1 MSRRL
6 RQLLPRRIRQSYAVT
21 FAITLA
27 ALVVVTGA
35 FGGYMYLHAGSV
47 LESDTKSELTTTAK
61 IESDNVDAWFTRKN
75 QRYETLPKSVAFP
88 NDNYKQISTLLT
100 DAVQQSDHVEGM
112 YYVDRTTGNVV
123 LDSGSP
129 IPVTAGGT
137 LRPEVGQRV
146 SSVASGEVNASGV
159 FRLSTD
165 GSPFVLFVAPVPA
178 YEDRNLVA
186 LVNVESLSGA
196 LLDDVDGEVVV
207 VDGAGRT
214 VMATDNRSLLSR
226 DRLGVTYGSSKGF
239 ATANGSA
246 VGYAPLDARDWTV
259 TTRVPTSEAF
269 ALQSDISTQILALV
283 ALTLLSAGFVGLTIG
298 RGTVQSVRDLSASAE
313 RLRDGDLDDP
323 IETEREDEIGD
334 LFQAFDAMRRSLRD
348 EIREAEEARQEAEEA
363 REEAER
369 ARLDAE
375 QAQERTE
382 RAQRDAEQ
390 AHEEAE
396 RLNDH
401 LIDRASEYGD
411 VMAACADGDLT
422 RRMDPDAQVA
432 ALAEVAHSFNEMM
445 TELERTVGATRA
457 FAKTADEASDA
468 AADRVATA
476 AEAGE
481 TVSESVAEISAGI
494 DEQDRNLQRVAAE
507 MEDLSST
514 VEEVAVSAD
523 EVADRAEHAV
533 EAGADG
539 REAARDALAELDAIE
554 RRTEEAV
561 ERIEHLDETVAE
573 IEDVVGLIA
582 EVAEETDTI
591 ALNASIEAA
600 RAEEGGEGF
609 AVVAEEVKSLAEE
622 ATTAADDVEERI
634 DEVRHRTDETVDAMH
649 ETRQRVASGSDA
661 ISGALES
668 LSEIE
673 DEIAD
678 TNAGVQQIDAA
689 TDDGAASA
697 AEVVAM
703 AEDVA
708 DIAAEMTD
716 ASERA
721 DAVADE
727 QTETLAAVTGTVE
740 DLSERT
746 ELLRDRLA
754 TFEVDEGLETTDG
767 DGWETMESEGQETTE
782 SDGRERGEGTEED
795 DGAAFEWTEG
805 GEMDDGE
812 GGGTSRRSP
821 PEA

>member
-6 RQLLPRRIRQSYAVT
+6 RRLLPRRLRQSYAAT
-21 FAITLA
+21 FALTLA

-47 LESDTKSELTTTAK
+47 LQEDTKSELTTTSD
-61 IESDNVDAWFTRKN
+61 IEADHVDAWFTRKH

-112 YYVDRTTGNVV
+112 YYVDRTTGDVV

-129 IPVTAGGT
+129 VPVTAEGT
-137 LRPEVGQRV
+137 LRKAVGQRV
-146 SSVASGEVNASGV
+146 SAAASEEVNSSGA

-165 GSPFVLFVAPVPA
+165 GSPFVVFVAPVPA
-178 YEDRNLVA
+178 YEHRSLVA

-196 LLDDVDGEVVV
+196 LLDDVEGEVVV
-207 VDGAGRT
+207 VDGTGRT
-214 VMATDNRSLLSR
+214 VMATDNRSLLTR
-226 DRLGVTYGSSKGF
+226 DGLGVTYGSSKGF
-239 ATANGSA
+239 TTANGSA
-246 VGYAPLDARDWTV
+246 VGYAPLESRDWTV
-259 TTRVPTSEAF
+259 TTRLPTSEAF

-283 ALTLLSAGFVGLTIG
+283 ALTLLCAGLVGLTIG
-298 RGTVQSVRDLSASAE
+298 RGTVGAVRDLSASAE

-323 IETEREDEIGD
+323 IETDREDEIGD
-334 LFQAFDAMRRSLRD
+334 LFRAFDAMRRSLRD
-348 EIREAEEARQEAEEA
+348 EIREAERAREQAEDA

-369 ARLDAE
+369 SRLDAE

-382 RAQRDAEQ
+382 RAQRDAER
-390 AHEEAE
+390 AREEAE

-411 VMAACADGDLT
+411 VMAACAEGDLT
-422 RRMDPDAQVA
+422 RRMDPDAQVE
-432 ALAEVAHSFNEMM
+432 ALAAVAHSFNAMM
-445 TELERTVGATRA
+445 DELERTVGATRA
-457 FAKTADEASDA
+457 FAATADEASDA
-468 AADRVATA
+468 AAERVAAA
-476 AEAGE
+476 AEASE
-481 TVSESVAEISAGI
+481 TVSESVAEISAGT

-523 EVADRAEHAV
+523 EVADRAERAV
-533 EAGADG
+533 EVGADG

-554 RRTEEAV
+554 ERTEEAV
-561 ERIEHLDETVAE
+561 ARIEHLDETVAE

-582 EVAEETDTI
+582 EVAQETDTI

-622 ATTAADDVEERI
+622 ATSAADGVEEQI
-634 DEVRHRTDETVDAMH
+634 AAVRRRTDETVDAMH
-649 ETRQRVASGSDA
+649 ETRQRVADGSDA
-661 ISGALES
+661 ISGALSS
-668 LSEIE
+668 LSAIE

-689 TDDGAASA
+689 TDDGAESA

-708 DIAAEMTD
+708 EIAAEMTD

-727 QTETLAAVTGTVE
+727 QTETLAAVSETVA
-740 DLSERT
+740 DLSGRT

-754 TFEVDEGLETTDG
+754 TFEVR
-767 DGWETMESEGQETTE
+767 
-782 SDGRERGEGTEED
+782 DGRETTGD
-795 DGAAFEWTEG
+795 EG
-805 GEMDDGE
+805 GE
-812 GGGTSRRSP
+812 TASRSLSKG
-821 PEA
+821 